1 MNNEMTVVRSITK
14 DETAQLKGIAI
25 CCVILG
31 HMNLLPGGCH
41 RSRGF
46 SGFKW
51 IRNLSI
57 L

>member
-1 MNNEMTVVRSITK
+1 MNNGITALRPITK
-14 DETAQLKGIAI
+14 DEMVQLKGIAI

-41 RSRGF
+41 RSRDF

-51 IRNLSI
+51 VRNLSI